1 MDNGRSILYSRRIPV
16 MRDEFDVIVCG
27 AGPAGICAAVS
38 AARYG
43 ARVLLAERYG
53 SVGGMLTMGAVSP
66 ILGSVSR
73 GTMYDEICHRIRAG
87 APVDAAA
94 DKHTRNGR
102 EVAVDREAAKAALDA
117 MIAESGVTLW
127 LGAAAA
133 DVLTDGEG
141 DKKKVGGV
149 VFATAR
155 GLCAVRARCVIDCTG
170 NGDVAAAAGCSF
182 DIGRGGDGRL
192 QPMTLEFALD
202 NVDADAITVW
212 GGSDPIKIPGGE
224 FAGMEFRE
232 LCKLK
237 NREGELPE
245 NVTIVRLHHAL
256 RPDVRIVNATQE
268 NNADPLDPA
277 AVAGAELSLRAQIGV
292 CAAFLRKYI
301 PGYENCR
308 VTDSADTVGV
318 RESRRIKGMDSVC
331 DADVEDGRMRE
342 DAVVHNAWFLIDIHN
357 PAGSGQA
364 EGHSHPAQPYDI
376 PYGALVPCDVG
387 GLLVAGRCISGTHRA
402 HASYRVM
409 SICMAMGEAA
419 GVAAANAAERRVD
432 PADITAEDIRA
443 ELRSRGI
450 DL

>member
-1 MDNGRSILYSRRIPV
+1 MNNTELRSFLREARSRRPELTILENEP
-16 MRDEFDVIVCG
+16 MSRHCSFRIGGACDAMLLPSSIADVEAVC
-27 AGPAGICAAVS
+27 A
-38 AARYG
+38 
-43 ARVLLAERYG
+43 LLAECG
-53 SVGGMLTMGAVSP
+53 EKPFLMGN
-66 ILGSVSR
+66 
-73 GTMYDEICHRIRAG
+73 GTNLLVTDAPLHRIVLRMG
-87 APVDAAA
+87 EEFSRVDPVSG
-94 DKHTRNGR
+94 T
-102 EVAVDREAAKAALDA
+102 ALR
-117 MIAESGVTLW
+117 AESGATLSR
-127 LGAAAA
+127 LASFAA
-133 DVLTDGEG
+133 
-141 DKKKVGGV
+141 
-149 VFATAR
+149 AR

-182 DIGRGGDGRL
+182 DIGRSGDGRL

-224 FAGMEFRE
+224 FGGMEFRE

-331 DADVEDGRMRE
+331 DADVENGRMRE

-357 PAGSGQA
+357 PAGGGQA

-376 PYGALVPCDVG
+376 PYGALVPCDAG

-409 SICMAMGEAA
+409 SICMSMGEAA
-419 GVAAANAAERRVD
+419 GVAAAIAAERRVD
-432 PADITAEDIRA
+432 PADIPAEDIRA

-450 DL
+450 EL